1 MKLLLVPVW
10 AWCVSTSCFAV
21 TEDLVLPSILI
32 PVSTEVDNA
41 LPEKAERDQRVDR
54 LEGLRKHLGG
64 LAETL
69 EETGKVVDEMAR
81 QRDVAREEA
90 KQNANAH
97 RMAMAEAASLRKQ
110 LAEAKKESERWKAQ
124 AGTFERKM
132 QEGVLAHEE
141 LKNFRGELRGA
152 LKEFQALKGDIGKAR
167 SEFQDPVERAELKK
181 EMAVRKLESKQMG
194 SEMEA
199 ILQEKKK
206 GEVRSKQ
213 MQVKLEEKLNVS
225 TASLADA
232 KARLSEMAKVRVE
245 KEKALAD
252 AGALR
257 KEVLAIAEKN
267 AKLKLDLNSSKTA
280 AAASEAK
287 AEEAFGELRKALEV
301 LENQVKMQGVEQ
313 EATKEELARAE
324 NEARELQ
331 GRLAKPAAEVGAREN
346 ELQKLQTKLKQA
358 EESKNLTA
366 KQGQEVK
373 AELAKTNANMEMLK
387 KAKTGLEELLFRKTD
402 ELRGLK
408 ARVRQLEKEAKEAAD
423 APPPESHDRDA
434 VEG

>member
-199 ILQEKKK
+199 ILQE
-206 GEVRSKQ
+206 S
-213 MQVKLEEKLNVS
+213 
-225 TASLADA
+225 
-232 KARLSEMAKVRVE
+232 
-245 KEKALAD
+245 
-252 AGALR
+252 
-257 KEVLAIAEKN
+257 
-267 AKLKLDLNSSKTA
+267 
-280 AAASEAK
+280 
-287 AEEAFGELRKALEV
+287 
-301 LENQVKMQGVEQ
+301 
-313 EATKEELARAE
+313 
-324 NEARELQ
+324 
-331 GRLAKPAAEVGAREN
+331 
-346 ELQKLQTKLKQA
+346 
-358 EESKNLTA
+358 
-366 KQGQEVK
+366 
-373 AELAKTNANMEMLK
+373 
-387 KAKTGLEELLFRKTD
+387 
-402 ELRGLK
+402 
-408 ARVRQLEKEAKEAAD
+408 
-423 APPPESHDRDA
+423 
-434 VEG
+434 